1 DASHPADA
9 QSYLSLVASAFLIDV
24 KLAIDNFE
32 HLLDASGFIHH
43 LLENTPSLKII
54 VTSRETLRL
63 SHEFVY
69 SLRGLAVPPATASV
83 SEIAAY
89 PSVRLFVNKSLQGRQ
104 NFDPDFSKIAEICR
118 LIDGNP
124 LAIDLAA
131 VWTKVLDTDAI
142 LAEIQSCVD
151 FLESNLRDAPERH
164 RSIRAVFTGSWQ
176 LLTPAEQDVLKRL
189 SIFKDKFTR
198 EAAQVVVDANL
209 RTLLA
214 LRDKSLLTV
223 YDNGFY
229 CLHSL
234 VQQLAYEYLI
244 ADSAVANETREKYL
258 SYYADLTAQLRDA
271 LCGSEQASAL
281 ETMQHA
287 IHNIRVAWAW
297 SVEHQRV
304 DLIDKFLLGIAL
316 YFEMRSQ
323 THEGAS
329 LLTIAPH
336 LLSQLPDAVRARIQ
350 LLLGWQSI
358 IMWQNEKGTRLIK
371 EAVAL
376 LDDYPRWFGMALV
389 PAMNHPELLGDAY
402 SGLFAHIES
411 ELNTADDT
419 WQRAWLLKA
428 IGEYYYVSHD
438 YEVAT
443 DNLQQ
448 SANHFE
454 QAGDAWG
461 IAWAYGNLGRA
472 FIHMEKYQA
481 AEAIYEDSI
490 AICQRLNDVTGWID
504 IINKQA
510 ELALAQMQ
518 LTKAETILYGG
529 FQIAHENDSPT
540 GVYTY
545 LLFTLAKARI
555 EQERY

>member
-1 DASHPADA
+1 MTTRTQPGFVGRDTDIQQVHAM
-9 QSYLSLVASAFLIDV
+9 LSDDNCRLVTILGMGGIGKTSLLHAVLDTLPSTFEHSPVLINGQPITHYSQLTSAITERLGIALSDKTNIV
-24 KLAIDNFE
+24 DELVLHLSKKPMLLAIDNFE

-43 LLENTPSLKII
+43 LLENAPSLKII

-83 SEIAAY
+83 SDIADY

-151 FLESNLRDAPERH
+151 FLESNLRDTPERH

-176 LLTPAEQDVLKRL
+176 LLKPSEKDVLMRL

-198 EAAQVVVDANL
+198 EAAQAIANANL
-209 RTLLA
+209 RTLLT
-214 LRDKSLLTV
+214 LRDKSLLIV
-223 YDNGFY
+223 SENGFY
-229 CLHSL
+229 CLHGL
-234 VQQLAYEYLI
+234 IQQLVYEHLL
-244 ADSAVANETREKYL
+244 ADSMVANETSERYA
-258 SYYADLTAQLRDA
+258 SYYAELTAEFSAA
-271 LCGSEQASAL
+271 LCGSDQANAL
-281 ETMQHA
+281 ESMQHA
-287 IHNIRVAWAW
+287 IHNIRVAWQW
-297 SVEHQRV
+297 SVDHHRA

-329 LLTIAPH
+329 LLTIDPVSSA
-336 LLSQLPDAVRARIQ
+336 QLPDALRAKIH

-358 IMWQNEKGTRLIK
+358 IMWQNEKGVRLIK
-371 EAVAL
+371 DAVDL
-376 LDDYPRWFGMALV
+376 LDDYPLWFGMALV

-402 SGLFAHIES
+402 PSLFAHIES

-438 YEVAT
+438 YE
-443 DNLQQ
+443 
-448 SANHFE
+448 
-454 QAGDAWG
+454 
-461 IAWAYGNLGRA
+461 
-472 FIHMEKYQA
+472 
-481 AEAIYEDSI
+481 
-490 AICQRLNDVTGWID
+490 
-504 IINKQA
+504 
-510 ELALAQMQ
+510 
-518 LTKAETILYGG
+518 
-529 FQIAHENDSPT
+529 
-540 GVYTY
+540 
-545 LLFTLAKARI
+545 
-555 EQERY
+555 